1 MMPIRYIFL
10 TAVAVL
16 LLAACGRWSEGV
28 QGFTERV
35 YEPRYASGFELSGAQ
50 GSDNRLLRVTT
61 SWQGSA
67 GSETKLLIL
76 RDGDEAPAGFDG
88 QVLEGE
94 ARRIVCMSSS
104 HVALLD
110 ALGEAARV
118 VGVSGIDY
126 ISNPYVVEHRDKVFD
141 VGYDGN
147 VNYERLVALAP
158 DLVLLYG
165 VNGASGMEPKLRE
178 LGIPF
183 VYVGEYLE
191 ESPLG
196 KAEWLVVI
204 GELVGKRSEA
214 EAVFRA
220 IPERYDALKG
230 RVARA
235 TAARPRV
242 MLNTPYN
249 DVWFMAPPDSYM
261 ARLIADAGGEYVYR
275 AKSSNRS
282 LPVDLEQARLL
293 ADAAD
298 VWLNTGACSTLA
310 ELLRAVPKFADVA
323 CLRNGAVWNC
333 DRRLNPAGGNDFWE
347 SGVVHP
353 DLVLRDLVKIF
364 HPELVPEP
372 FVYYRQLE

>member
-1 MMPIRYIFL
+1 MKSVRYIFL

-16 LLAACGRWSEGV
+16 LAACGRQQSDLS
-28 QGFTERV
+28 GFTERI
-35 YEPRYASGFELSGAQ
+35 YEPRYASGFELLGAQ
-50 GSDNRLLRVTT
+50 CFDSRLLRVTA
-61 SWQGSA
+61 SWQGGES
-67 GSETKLLIL
+67 SETKLLIL
-76 RDGDEAPAGFDG
+76 RGGDEVPAGFDG
-88 QVLEGE
+88 QVLTGE
-94 ARRIVCMSSS
+94 ACRIVCMSSS

-110 ALGEAARV
+110 ALGEVARV
-118 VGVSGIDY
+118 VGVSGIDF
-126 ISNPYVVEHRDKVFD
+126 ISNPYVVENRDKVLD

-165 VNGASGMEPKLRE
+165 VGGASAMEPKLRE

-183 VYVGEYLE
+183 VYIGEYLE

-196 KAEWLVVI
+196 KAEWLVAI
-204 GELVGKRSEA
+204 GELVGKRPAA

-220 IPERYDALKG
+220 IPEHYDALKHK
-230 RVARA
+230 AAQA
-235 TAARPRV
+235 TSVRPRV

-249 DVWFMAPPDSYM
+249 DVWFMASTGSYM

-275 AKSSNRS
+275 ANTSNRS

-293 ADAAD
+293 VDGAD

-310 ELLRAVPKFADVA
+310 ELRRAVPKFADVA
-323 CLRNGAVWNC
+323 CVQNGAVWNC
-333 DRRLNPAGGNDFWE
+333 DRRLNPSGGNDFWE

-353 DLVLRDLVKIF
+353 DLVLRDLIKIF
-364 HPELVPEP
+364 HPELVDEP
-372 FVYYRQLE
+372 FVYYRKLE

>member
-1 MMPIRYIFL
+1 MKNVRYIFL

-16 LLAACGRWSEGV
+16 LAACGRQQSDLS
-28 QGFTERV
+28 GFTERI
-35 YEPRYASGFELSGAQ
+35 YEPRYASGFDLTGAQ
-50 GSDNRLLRVTT
+50 GSDSRLLRVTT
-61 SWQGSA
+61 SWQG
-67 GSETKLLIL
+67 GENSETKLLML
-76 RDGDEAPAGFDG
+76 RGEDEAPAGFDG
-88 QVLEGE
+88 QVLTGE

-110 ALGEAARV
+110 ALGEVARV
-118 VGVSGIDY
+118 VGVSGIDF
-126 ISNPYVVEHRDKVFD
+126 ISNSYVVENRDKVLD

-165 VNGASGMEPKLRE
+165 VGGASAMEPKLRE

-196 KAEWLVVI
+196 KAEWLVAI
-204 GELVGKRSEA
+204 GELVGRRPVA

-220 IPERYDALKG
+220 IPERYDALK
-230 RVARA
+230 RTAAQA
-235 TAARPRV
+235 TAAQPRV

-249 DVWFMAPPDSYM
+249 DVWFMASTGSYM

-275 AKSSNRS
+275 ANTSNRS

-293 ADAAD
+293 ADGAD

-310 ELLRAVPKFADVA
+310 ELRRAVPKFADVA
-323 CLRNGAVWNC
+323 CVRNGAVWNC
-333 DRRLNPAGGNDFWE
+333 DRRLNPSGGNDFWE

-353 DLVLRDLVKIF
+353 DLVLRDLIKIF
-364 HPELVPEP
+364 HPELVDEP
-372 FVYYRQLE
+372 FVYYRRLE

>member
-1 MMPIRYIFL
+1 MKYVRYVFL

-16 LLAACGRWSEGV
+16 LAACGRRSEGV
-28 QGFTERV
+28 QGFTERL
-35 YEPRYASGFELSGAQ
+35 YEPRYASGFELLGAQ
-50 GSDNRLLRVTT
+50 DSDSRLLRVTT
-61 SWQGSA
+61 SWQG
-67 GSETKLLIL
+67 GEDSETMLLIL
-76 RDGDEAPAGFDG
+76 RGGDEAPAGFDG
-88 QVLEGE
+88 QVLKDE
-94 ARRIVCMSSS
+94 ARQIVCMSSS

-126 ISNPYVVEHRDKVFD
+126 ITNPYVVENRDKVLD

-196 KAEWLVVI
+196 KAEWLVAV
-204 GELVGKRSEA
+204 GELVGKRAAA

-220 IPERYDALKG
+220 IPERYDALKR
-230 RVARA
+230 RVVQ
-235 TAARPRV
+235 TTTARPRV

-249 DVWFMAPPDSYM
+249 DVWFMTSTGSYM

-275 AKSSNRS
+275 ANTSNRS

-293 ADAAD
+293 VDSAD

-310 ELLRAVPKFADVA
+310 ELRRAVPKFSDVA
-323 CLRNGAVWNC
+323 CVRNGAVWNC
-333 DRRLNPAGGNDFWE
+333 DRRLNPSGGNDFWE

-372 FVYYRQLE
+372 FVYYRRLE

>member
-1 MMPIRYIFL
+1 MKNVRYVFL
-10 TAVAVL
+10 TVVAV
-16 LLAACGRWSEGV
+16 LLAACGRQQSDLS
-28 QGFTERV
+28 GFTERI
-35 YEPRYASGFELSGAQ
+35 YEPRYASGFELLGEQ
-50 GSDNRLLRVTT
+50 GTDSRLLCVTA
-61 SWQGSA
+61 SWQSGDS
-67 GSETKLLIL
+67 SETKLLIL
-76 RDGDEAPAGFDG
+76 RGGDEVPAGFDG
-88 QVLEGE
+88 QVLAGE

-110 ALGEAARV
+110 ALGEVARV
-118 VGVSGIDY
+118 VGVSGIDF
-126 ISNPYVVEHRDKVFD
+126 ISNPYVVENRDKVLD

-165 VNGASGMEPKLRE
+165 VGGASAMEPKLRE

-183 VYVGEYLE
+183 VYIGEYLE

-196 KAEWLVVI
+196 KAEWLVPI
-204 GELVGKRSEA
+204 GELVGKRSAA
-214 EAVFRA
+214 ETVFRV
-220 IPERYDALKG
+220 IPERYDALK
-230 RVARA
+230 RKVAQA
-235 TAARPRV
+235 TSARPRV

-249 DVWFMAPPDSYM
+249 DVWFMASTGSYM

-275 AKSSNRS
+275 ANTLNRS

-293 ADAAD
+293 VDGAD

-310 ELLRAVPKFADVA
+310 ELRRAVPKFADVA
-323 CLRNGAVWNC
+323 CVRNGAVWNC
-333 DRRLNPAGGNDFWE
+333 DRRLNPSGGNDFWE

-353 DLVLRDLVKIF
+353 DVVLRDLIKIF

-372 FVYYRQLE
+372 FVYYRRLE

>member
-1 MMPIRYIFL
+1 MKSVRYIFL
-10 TAVAVL
+10 TAAVV
-16 LLAACGRWSEGV
+16 LLAACGRRQSDLS
-28 QGFTERV
+28 GFTERI

-50 GSDNRLLRVTT
+50 GSASRLLRVMA
-61 SWQGSA
+61 SWQG
-67 GSETKLLIL
+67 GENSETKLLIL
-76 RDGDEAPAGFDG
+76 RGGDEVPAGFDG
-88 QVLEGE
+88 QVLKGE

-110 ALGEAARV
+110 ALDEAARV
-118 VGVSGIDY
+118 VGVSGIDF
-126 ISNPYVVEHRDKVFD
+126 ISNPYVVGHRDKVFD

-165 VNGASGMEPKLRE
+165 VYGASSMEPKLRE

-183 VYVGEYLE
+183 VYVGDYLE

-196 KAEWLVVI
+196 KAEWLVAI
-204 GELVGKRSEA
+204 GELVGKRPAA

-220 IPERYDALKG
+220 IPERYDALKR
-230 RVARA
+230 RVAEA
-235 TAARPRV
+235 TSARPRV

-249 DVWFMAPPDSYM
+249 DVWFMASTGSYM

-275 AKSSNRS
+275 ANTSNRS

-293 ADAAD
+293 ADGAD

-310 ELLRAVPKFADVA
+310 ELRRAVPKFADVA
-323 CLRNGAVWNC
+323 CVRNGAVWNC
-333 DRRLNPAGGNDFWE
+333 DRRLNPSGGNDFWE
-347 SGVVHP
+347 SGIVHP
-353 DLVLRDLVKIF
+353 DLVLRDLTKIF
-364 HPELVPEP
+364 HPELVSEP
-372 FVYYRQLE
+372 FVYYRRLE

>member
-1 MMPIRYIFL
+1 MKSVRYIFL
-10 TAVAVL
+10 TIVAV
-16 LLAACGRWSEGV
+16 LLAACGRLQSDLS
-28 QGFTERV
+28 GFTERI
-35 YEPRYASGFELSGAQ
+35 YEPHYASGFELLGKQ
-50 GSDNRLLRVTT
+50 GSDSRLLRVTT
-61 SWQGSA
+61 SWQGGES
-67 GSETKLLIL
+67 SETKFLML
-76 RDGDEAPAGFDG
+76 RGEDEAPAGFDG
-88 QVLEGE
+88 QVLKGE

-110 ALGEAARV
+110 ALGEVARV
-118 VGVSGIDY
+118 VGVSGIDF
-126 ISNPYVVEHRDKVFD
+126 ISNPYVVENRDKVLD

-165 VNGASGMEPKLRE
+165 VGGASAMEPKLRE

-196 KAEWLVVI
+196 KAEWLVPI
-204 GELVGKRSEA
+204 GELVGKRPAA

-220 IPERYDALKG
+220 IPERYDALK
-230 RVARA
+230 RKVAQA
-235 TAARPRV
+235 TSARPRV

-249 DVWFMAPPDSYM
+249 DVWFMASTGSYM

-275 AKSSNRS
+275 ANTSNRS

-293 ADAAD
+293 ADRAD

-310 ELLRAVPKFADVA
+310 ELRRAVPKFADVA
-323 CLRNGAVWNC
+323 CVRNGAVWNC
-333 DRRLNPAGGNDFWE
+333 DRRLNPSGGNDFWE
-347 SGVVHP
+347 SGIVHP
-353 DLVLRDLVKIF
+353 DLVLRDLIKIF
-364 HPELVPEP
+364 HPELASEP
-372 FVYYRQLE
+372 FVYYRRLE

>member
-1 MMPIRYIFL
+1 MKNVRYIFL
-10 TAVAVL
+10 VAVAAV
-16 LLAACGRWSEGV
+16 LLAACGVRQSDLS
-28 QGFTERV
+28 GFTERI
-35 YEPRYASGFELSGAQ
+35 YEPRYASGFELLG
-50 GSDNRLLRVTT
+50 GPDSDSRLLRVTT
-61 SWQGSA
+61 SWQGGE
-67 GSETKLLIL
+67 GSETMLLIL
-76 RDGDEAPAGFDG
+76 RGGEEAPAGFDG
-88 QVLEGE
+88 QVLKDE
-94 ARRIVCMSSS
+94 AHRIVCMSSS

-110 ALGEAARV
+110 ALGEVARV

-126 ISNPYVVEHRDKVFD
+126 ITNPYVVENRDKVLD

-196 KAEWLVVI
+196 KAEWLVAV
-204 GELVGKRSEA
+204 GELVGKRAAA
-214 EAVFRA
+214 EAAFGA
-220 IPERYDALKG
+220 IPERYEALKN
-230 RVARA
+230 RA
-235 TAARPRV
+235 VQTMAARPRV

-249 DVWFMAPPDSYM
+249 DVWFMASTDSYM

-275 AKSSNRS
+275 ANTSNRS

-293 ADAAD
+293 ADGAD

-310 ELLRAVPKFADVA
+310 ELRRAVPKFADVA
-323 CLRNGAVWNC
+323 CVQNGAVWNC
-333 DRRLNPAGGNDFWE
+333 DRRLNPSGGNDFWE

-372 FVYYRQLE
+372 FVYYRRLE

>member
-1 MMPIRYIFL
+1 MKSVRHIFL

-16 LLAACGRWSEGV
+16 LAACSRQQSDLS
-28 QGFTERV
+28 GFTERI
-35 YEPRYASGFELSGAQ
+35 YEPRYASGFDLTGAQ
-50 GSDNRLLRVTT
+50 GSDSRLLRVTT
-61 SWQGSA
+61 SWQG
-67 GSETKLLIL
+67 GENSETKLLML
-76 RDGDEAPAGFDG
+76 RGEDEAPAGFDG
-88 QVLEGE
+88 QVLTGE

-110 ALGEAARV
+110 ALGEVARV
-118 VGVSGIDY
+118 VGVSGIDF
-126 ISNPYVVEHRDKVFD
+126 ISNSYVVENRDKVLD

-165 VNGASGMEPKLRE
+165 VGGASAMEPKLRE

-196 KAEWLVVI
+196 KAEWLVAI
-204 GELVGKRSEA
+204 GELVGRRPVA

-220 IPERYDALKG
+220 IPERYDALK
-230 RVARA
+230 RTAAQA
-235 TAARPRV
+235 TAAQPRV

-249 DVWFMAPPDSYM
+249 DVWFMASTGSYM

-275 AKSSNRS
+275 ANTSNRS

-293 ADAAD
+293 ADSAD

-310 ELLRAVPKFADVA
+310 ELRRAVPKFADVA
-323 CLRNGAVWNC
+323 CVRNGAVWNC
-333 DRRLNPAGGNDFWE
+333 DRRLNPSGGNDFWE
-347 SGVVHP
+347 SGIVHP

-364 HPELVPEP
+364 HPELVAEP
-372 FVYYRQLE
+372 FVYYRRLE

>member
-1 MMPIRYIFL
+1 MKNVRSIFL
-10 TAVAVL
+10 TAVVVVL
-16 LLAACGRWSEGV
+16 LAGCARRQADLS
-28 QGFTERV
+28 GFTERI
-35 YEPRYASGFELSGAQ
+35 YEPRYASGFELLGKQ
-50 GSDNRLLRVTT
+50 GSDSRLLRVTT
-61 SWQGSA
+61 SWQGGES
-67 GSETKLLIL
+67 SETKLLML
-76 RDGDEAPAGFDG
+76 RGEDEAPAGFDG
-88 QVLEGE
+88 QVLAGE

-110 ALGEAARV
+110 ALGEVARV
-118 VGVSGIDY
+118 VGVSGIDF
-126 ISNPYVVEHRDKVFD
+126 ISNPYVVENRDKVLD

-165 VNGASGMEPKLRE
+165 VSGASAMEPKLRE

-196 KAEWLVVI
+196 KAEWLVAI
-204 GELVGKRSEA
+204 GELVGKRSVA

-220 IPERYDALKG
+220 IPERYDALKHK
-230 RVARA
+230 A
-235 TAARPRV
+235 TQATSARPRV

-249 DVWFMAPPDSYM
+249 DVWFMASTGSYM

-275 AKSSNRS
+275 ANTSNRS

-293 ADAAD
+293 ADRAD

-310 ELLRAVPKFADVA
+310 ELRRAVPKFADVA
-323 CLRNGAVWNC
+323 CVRNGAVWNC
-333 DRRLNPAGGNDFWE
+333 DRRLNPSGGNDFWE
-347 SGVVHP
+347 SGIVHP
-353 DLVLRDLVKIF
+353 DLVLRDLIKIF
-364 HPELVPEP
+364 HPELVSEP
-372 FVYYRQLE
+372 FVYYRRLE